1 MLDIRSAKVNT
12 EDFKLVCGPSYIYR
26 SGLFAGRGSQPQAL
40 SFLCVKARTGAPLEN
55 INKVK
60 TLSYRVIIGE
70 NQSSVVGILRD
81 FTLFIYAGDWNSPN
95 TVVTANRLT

>member
-1 MLDIRSAKVNT
+1 MLDIRSAKINT

-26 SGLFAGRGSQPQAL
+26 SGLFTSRGSQPEAL

-81 FTLFIYAGDWNSPN
+81 FTLFVYARDWNSPN
-95 TVVTANRLT
+95 TVVAADRLT

>member
-1 MLDIRSAKVNT
+1 MLDIRGAKINT

-26 SGLFAGRGSQPQAL
+26 SGLFTGCGSQPQAL

-55 INKVK
+55 IKVK
-60 TLSYRVIIGE
+60 TLSYRVITGE
-70 NQSSVVGILRD
+70 NQSSVIGILRD
-81 FTLFIYAGDWNSPN
+81 FTLFICAGDWNTPN